1 MPPSS
6 KYKKGRLANL
16 KGRVKRAI
24 EDVGEL
30 AERLRS
36 PLKKRQKK
44 DQSEKEMA
52 QPAQYAFNSLSKLCI
67 DNI

>member
-24 EDVGEL
+24 EEMGDL
-30 AERLRS
+30 ADRLRS

-44 DQSEKEMA
+44 EKE
-52 QPAQYAFNSLSKLCI
+52 NSTAGPVCTQ
-67 DNI
+67 

>member
-6 KYKKGRLANL
+6 KYKQGRLANF

-24 EDVGEL
+24 EEVGEL

-44 DQSEKEMA
+44 DLREKENG
-52 QPAQYAFNSLSKLCI
+52 PAPVRI
-67 DNI
+67 